1 MNKLNVS
8 SNVDLDD
15 PRFRIRP
22 YQQIVASCTGAF
34 ITSVFVTPL
43 DVVKIRLQTQQKAML
58 SNKCFL
64 YCNGLMDHLCPCTNG
79 KMPDWM
85 KRNRKFNGTFDAL
98 LKISETEGIAS
109 LWSGLS
115 PTLVLAIPATVIYF
129 VSYEQLRLY
138 LKDTYNREFKKKGT
152 NMEQPF
158 WIPILAGGIARIWAA
173 TLVSPLELIRT
184 KMQSQKLS
192 YAEITQTLKI
202 VVRYSGISG
211 LWMGL
216 SSTLL
221 RDVPF
226 SAIYWLNYETIK
238 RLYSSQQTFTF
249 NLAAG
254 AVAGSV
260 SAFFTIPFDVVKTHR
275 QIEMGE
281 REIYSANEI
290 FLMLIGSI
298 IIDIAIVKQ
307 LLKTCLTNELNDD
320 YMEMREG
327 LDLGYNVST
336 MLVAVLGNPWFTNHY
351 IYWSLSALLLSWPLR
366 VIIEYKTQ
374 YADYQVTKLF
384 GVNYDTPTSG
394 EPIHAS
400 ISQLSQ
406 PGSYMLAPSY
416 SEALLMEPA
425 TTRNESEQ
433 RQENWQNREEMNVAT
448 DIVPSYSEALLY
460 ECAEQ
465 YDNRNT
471 TMNNAYAGCTNST
484 ILRSADDPMQILP
497 LMPCEC
503 HCPYGRLHPPANP
516 VASSNNL
523 QIEASPS
530 RCSNCGRISA
540 STQTINAD
548 TFPRIVARKKSNES
562 SQTTSAD
569 FIPNMISEREHRT
582 ILRDISEPNLR
593 LQSELANTYPKENV
607 RSLEN
612 ILENEEDLPGAG
624 KASCVN
630 VEMILLHERQYPE
643 RQRRFPVSPSLTH
656 HRSLSLDE
664 TTVSPKNLSTIPKTE
679 PRSRIMVNPI
689 LNEACWKLPNS
700 KTYYCLKSILKQ
712 NKRRY
717 TLVTADEFQNFT
729 EQDVNRGVDY
739 LNSSG
744 RGEKGNNDVRI
755 DKLVD
760 HSHSREKL
768 NPIRRRMPSFEE
780 FRSERDKMYIN
791 DQKQES
797 TRILQ
802 HICASDINRSY
813 LYRTLIFASPIQEV
827 FPGDPFGGKDIVPVR
842 NLRECSVREGDS
854 ANDSAMLIRPNRSLT
869 VQDARSLPIDCS
881 TMNLLR
887 PDSITYSL
895 PHITHSSWNNGH
907 ERKLQ
912 YLLHNRYP
920 FEAMGT
926 SAKVEETSRGHRNDV
941 SFLSYNRLHSERTN
955 RWSTSSNE
963 YDDRSREGHP
973 KYLSNRRRQAA
984 GLTRSLTERRP
995 KVARL
1000 NRNFRRSF
1008 TGRMEDYRMEN
1019 AKRTNFSIETSL

>member
-1 MNKLNVS
+1 MNRENEEQRPVSQTLCGALQKEPNCKCLVLTVLIYGCLAAITWCRCANVTKIMVNYTKFPIKSTRHVS
-8 SNVDLDD
+8 SPCDDGYIYIPVAFMGMLYLVYLVECYHSPIRIDLLHAESQDSVLSKLVQLKMAQ
-15 PRFRIRP
+15 PRIWWKAVSYHYVRRKR
-22 YQQIVASCTGAF
+22 QITRYRNGDNY
-34 ITSVFVTPL
+34 ITTQIYYERVNTHSATTHYYY
-43 DVVKIRLQTQQKAML
+43 DYCGVK
-58 SNKCFL
+58 
-64 YCNGLMDHLCPCTNG
+64 D
-79 KMPDWM
+79 
-85 KRNRKFNGTFDAL
+85 
-98 LKISETEGIAS
+98 ISKE
-109 LWSGLS
+109 
-115 PTLVLAIPATVIYF
+115 LVLEA
-129 VSYEQLRLY
+129 
-138 LKDTYNREFKKKGT
+138 K
-152 NMEQPF
+152 
-158 WIPILAGGIARIWAA
+158 IPITKITLTKGFAFSNIRSATEFEEAR
-173 TLVSPLELIRT
+173 SRFF
-184 KMQSQKLS
+184 
-192 YAEITQTLKI
+192 AEQ
-202 VVRYSGISG
+202 
-211 LWMGL
+211 
-216 SSTLL
+216 
-221 RDVPF
+221 
-226 SAIYWLNYETIK
+226 
-238 RLYSSQQTFTF
+238 
-249 NLAAG
+249 
-254 AVAGSV
+254 
-260 SAFFTIPFDVVKTHR
+260 
-275 QIEMGE
+275 
-281 REIYSANEI
+281 
-290 FLMLIGSI
+290 
-298 IIDIAIVKQ
+298 
-307 LLKTCLTNELNDD
+307 ELNDD

-503 HCPYGRLHPPANP
+503 HCPCPCHGNANEYEMKMNERSYIEIATSRDHLPTSTQIGDTFENELATLRTTADGRLHPPANP

-797 TRILQ
+797 T
-802 HICASDINRSY
+802 
-813 LYRTLIFASPIQEV
+813 SPIQEV